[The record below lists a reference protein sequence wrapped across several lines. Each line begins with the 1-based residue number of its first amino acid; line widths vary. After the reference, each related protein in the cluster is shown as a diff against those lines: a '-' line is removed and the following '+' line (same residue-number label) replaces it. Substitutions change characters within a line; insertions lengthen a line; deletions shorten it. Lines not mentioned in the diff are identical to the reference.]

1 MSGKILIVD
10 AVATNR
16 IVLKV
21 KLSAAHFDVV
31 QAPTAAEAM
40 EMIARVQPDMIIAN
54 ANLPDVA
61 VDAFVA
67 AIRARPDHAA
77 TPIVLL
83 LSENTVAGRRAALQA
98 GADDVISQ
106 PIDERIMLAR
116 MRALLR
122 QHHMLQDMVLNA
134 GPDRA
139 GPDCATGF
147 AEAQDGYGL
156 PGRVA
161 ILAPK
166 MADAMSLRTRLRSVC
181 PHVVTALESSHGTGG
196 TSVGI
201 APDVYVLLV
210 PNGGTTLGL
219 EQMAELRATPQAR
232 HSRIIAI
239 TPDGPSDLAATLLD
253 MGANDVM
260 PAPADMSELSLRL
273 NAQVQ
278 RKRTLDALRDR
289 LHDGLRAA
297 MIDPLTGLY
306 NRRFALPFLSD
317 LTRRSTGRAHSF
329 AVMVADLDHFKRIND
344 QLGHTAGDRVLKHV
358 ADLLRR
364 ALRETDLIARIGG
377 EEFLIVMP
385 DTSAAEACQ
394 TADRLCRLV
403 ADAQIALRPDT
414 APARVTI
421 SIGLTMGQ
429 NNTAR
434 DGASVETLLDQAD
447 RALYGAKAGG
457 RNTVTVSSLSAA

>member
-31 QAPTAAEAM
+31 QAPTAAEAL
-40 EMIARVQPDMIIAN
+40 EVIARVQPDMIIAN

-61 VDAFVA
+61 PGAFVA

-122 QHHMLQDMVLNA
+122 QHHVLQDMVLNA

-139 GPDCATGF
+139 GPDCAAGF
-147 AEAQDGYGL
+147 AEAQDGFAL
-156 PGRVA
+156 PGRIAV
-161 ILAPK
+161 LAPA

-181 PHVVTALESSHGTGG
+181 NHTITALESSRSTGDTG
-196 TSVGI
+196 RGI
-201 APDVYVLLV
+201 APDVYVVLV
-210 PNGGTTLGL
+210 ANGAETLGL

-232 HSRIIAI
+232 HSRIIAL
-239 TPDGPSDLAATLLD
+239 TPEGPSDLAATLLD

-260 PAPADMSELSLRL
+260 PGPADLSELSLRL
-273 NAQVQ
+273 TAQVQ

-317 LTRRSTGRAHSF
+317 LTRPSAGRTRSF

-344 QLGHTAGDRVLKHV
+344 QLGHAAGDRVLKHV
-358 ADLLRR
+358 ADLLRA

-385 DTSAAEACQ
+385 DTTGPEACQ

-429 NNTAR
+429 TDTGP
-434 DGASVETLLDQAD
+434 DGSSVETLLDQAD

-457 RNTVTVSSLSAA
+457 RNTVTVSSRSAA